1 MRTVGIT
8 AARRLAIT
16 KQRLSGPSPAATR
29 EGIMETVRSIGCL
42 QLDPIS
48 VVARNHLLILW
59 SRLGNYRMEE
69 LDALVWE
76 ERKLFEY
83 WAHAASLVLTE
94 EYPIQMRGMRWHQRD
109 QAGREQRE
117 KEWLERNGS
126 FREYVLGEIRERG
139 RLQAKDF
146 TDTSSSSWTS
156 TNWSDERNITGMLD
170 RLWMRGEVMVA
181 GRKNGQRL
189 WDLAE
194 RVLPDWTPRE
204 ALSDRECTHI
214 AAQKSLRMLG
224 VATAK
229 QIKNNYT
236 RYRYPYLTQVLK
248 GLEKEGAIQEVAVGG
263 DGTMLPG
270 TWYIHRDDLPVLE
283 GIEAGDWQPRT
294 TLLSPFDNLIAYR
307 ERTEELFDYRFRVE
321 IYVPKHRREYGYY
334 VMSIL
339 HGDRIIGRI
348 DPVMDRKA
356 KRLNINA
363 VYAEPHAPMTSEAA
377 QCIAA
382 SVADLATFLGAKS
395 IDYGERVPA
404 EWRPVLIKGADIE
417 FSMS

>member
-16 KQRLSGPSPAATR
+16 KQRLSGPEPAATR

-48 VVARNHLLILW
+48 VVARNHLLVLW
-59 SRLGNYRMEE
+59 SRLGSYRVEE
-69 LDALVWE
+69 LDALLWE

-94 EYPIQMRGMRWHQRD
+94 EYPIQMRGMRWHHTD
-109 QAGREQRE
+109 QAGWEARE
-117 KEWLERNGS
+117 KEWLEKKSS

-139 RLQAKDF
+139 PLQAKEF
-146 TDTSSSSWTS
+146 ADTSSSSWTS

-204 ALSDRECTHI
+204 ALSDRNCTHI

-224 VATAK
+224 VATSK

-236 RYRYPYLTQVLK
+236 RYRYPHLPQVLR
-248 GLEKEGAIQEVAVGG
+248 GLEHEGVIQKVAVGD
-263 DGTMLPG
+263 DGNILPG
-270 TWYIHRDDLPVLE
+270 TWYIHRDDLPILE
-283 GIEAGDWQPRT
+283 EIEAGDWQPRT

-307 ERTEELFDYRFRVE
+307 ERTEALFDYRFRVE

-363 VYAEPHAPMTSEAA
+363 VYAEPYAPMTTEAA
-377 QCIAA
+377 QCIASSIA
-382 SVADLATFLGAKS
+382 NLATFLGARS

-404 EWRPVLIKGADIE
+404 EWRPALIKGA
-417 FSMS
+417 

>member
-1 MRTVGIT
+1 MRTVGIMAT
-8 AARRLAIT
+8 RRLAIT
-16 KQRLSGPSPAATR
+16 KQRLSGPTPPATR

-48 VVARNHLLILW
+48 AVARNHLLVLW
-59 SRLGNYRMEE
+59 SRLGNYSVED
-69 LDALVWE
+69 LDALLWE

-83 WAHAASLVLTE
+83 WSHAASIVLTE
-94 EYPIQMRGMRWHQRD
+94 EFPIQMRRARYNTDGTDW
-109 QAGREQRE
+109 EQRGN
-117 KEWLERNGS
+117 EWLEKNSS
-126 FREYVLGEIRERG
+126 FRDYVLGELRERG
-139 RLQAKDF
+139 PVQSKDF
-146 TDTSSSSWTS
+146 ADTSSSSWTS
-156 TNWSDERNITGMLD
+156 SGWTNDRNITRMLD
-170 RLWMRGEVMVA
+170 HLWMRGEVMVA

-204 ALSDRECTHI
+204 SLSDRECTRA

-236 RYRYPYLTQVLK
+236 RYRYPHLSQALAE
-248 GLEKEGAIQEVAVGG
+248 LEREGVIQRVAVGA
-263 DGTMLPG
+263 DGNILSG
-270 TWYIHRDDLPVLE
+270 TWYIHRDDLPILE

-307 ERTEELFDYRFRVE
+307 ERTEALFDYKFRIE
-321 IYVPKHRREYGYY
+321 IYVPKHLREYGYY
-334 VMSIL
+334 VLSIL

-348 DPVMDRKA
+348 DPLMDRKA

-363 VYAEPHAPMTSEAA
+363 VYAEPNAPMTTETAKS
-377 QCIAA
+377 IAA
-382 SVADLATFLGAKS
+382 SIADLATFLGAKS

-404 EWRPVLIKGADIE
+404 EWRPTLVKHA
-417 FSMS
+417 

>member
-1 MRTVGIT
+1 MRTVGII

-16 KQRLSGPSPAATR
+16 RQRLSGPTPPATR
-29 EGIMETVRSIGCL
+29 EGIIETVRSIGCL

-48 VVARNHLLILW
+48 TVARNHLLVLW
-59 SRLGNYRMEE
+59 SRLGSYPLEE
-69 LDALVWE
+69 LDALLWE

-94 EYPIQMRGMRWHQRD
+94 EYPVQMRRMRWHHTD
-109 QAGREQRE
+109 QAGWEQRQ
-117 KEWLERNGS
+117 KEWLEKNRS

-139 RLQAKDF
+139 PLQSKDF
-146 TDTSSSSWTS
+146 ADTTSWNWTS
-156 TNWSDERNITGMLD
+156 TNSSDERNITWMLD
-170 RLWMRGEVMVA
+170 HLWMRGEVMVA

-236 RYRYPYLTQVLK
+236 RYRYPHLSQVLK
-248 GLEKEGAIQEVAVGG
+248 GLEREGIIQQVAVG
-263 DGTMLPG
+263 DGNILPG
-270 TWYIHRDDLPVLE
+270 SWYIHRDDLPILE
-283 GIEAGDWQPRT
+283 RIEAGDWQPRT

-307 ERTEELFDYRFRVE
+307 ERTESLFDYRFRIE

-334 VMSIL
+334 VLSIL

-356 KRLNINA
+356 RQLNINA
-363 VYAEPHAPMTSEAA
+363 VYAEPHAPMTTEAA
-377 QCIAA
+377 QSIAT
-382 SVADLATFLGAKS
+382 SIADLATFLGAKS

-404 EWRPVLIKGADIE
+404 EWRPTLIKHAGW
-417 FSMS
+417 

>member
-8 AARRLAIT
+8 SARRLAIT
-16 KQRLSGPSPAATR
+16 KQRLSGPTPPATR
-29 EGIMETVRSIGCL
+29 EGIIETVRSIGCL

-48 VVARNHLLILW
+48 AVARNQLLVLW
-59 SRLGNYRMEE
+59 SRLGNYSLEDLE
-69 LDALVWE
+69 ALQWE

-83 WAHAASLVLTE
+83 WAHAASIVLTE
-94 EYPIQMRGMRWHQRD
+94 EFPIQVRGVRWHQTGD
-109 QAGREQRE
+109 TGWEQRK
-117 KEWLERNGS
+117 KEWLEKNSS
-126 FREYVLGEIRERG
+126 FSEYVLGEIRERG
-139 RLQAKDF
+139 PLQSKDF
-146 TDTSSSSWTS
+146 AGTSSSNWTS
-156 TNWSDERNITGMLD
+156 TNWTDDRNITRMLD
-170 RLWMRGEVMVA
+170 HLWMRGEVMVA

-204 ALSDRECTHI
+204 ALSDRECTCI

-236 RYRYPYLTQVLK
+236 RYRYPHLPQVLK
-248 GLEKEGAIQEVAVGG
+248 ELEREGIIQQVAVGDHG
-263 DGTMLPG
+263 NTLPG
-270 TWYIHRDDLPVLE
+270 TWYIHSDDLPVLE

-307 ERTEELFDYRFRVE
+307 ERTEALFDYRFRIE
-321 IYVPKHRREYGYY
+321 IYVPKHLREYGYY
-334 VMSIL
+334 VLSIL

-363 VYAEPHAPMTSEAA
+363 VYAEPHAPLTTEAA
-377 QCIAA
+377 QSIAA
-382 SVADLATFLGAKS
+382 SIADLATFLGAMS

-404 EWRPVLIKGADIE
+404 EWRPTLVKQA
-417 FSMS
+417 

>member
-1 MRTVGIT
+1 MRSVSIR

-16 KQRLSGPSPAATR
+16 KQRLSGSKPAATR

-59 SRLGNYRMEE
+59 SRLGNYRVEE
-69 LDALVWE
+69 LDALLWE

-126 FREYVLGEIRERG
+126 FREYVLREIRERG

-146 TDTSSSSWTS
+146 ADTSSSSWTS

-170 RLWMRGEVMVA
+170 HLWMRGEVMVA

-204 ALSDRECTHI
+204 VLSDRECTHI
-214 AAQKSLRMLG
+214 AAQKSLCMLG
-224 VATAK
+224 VATSK

-248 GLEKEGAIQEVAVGG
+248 GLEKEGVIQEVAVGD

-270 TWYIHRDDLPVLE
+270 TWYIHRDDLPILE

-307 ERTEELFDYRFRVE
+307 ERTEALFDYRFRVE

-348 DPVMDRKA
+348 DPIMDRKA

-363 VYAEPHAPMTSEAA
+363 VYAEPDAPLTSEAA
-377 QCIAA
+377 QSISA
-382 SVADLATFLGAKS
+382 SVADLAAFLGANS

-404 EWRPVLIKGADIE
+404 EWRPALIKGA
-417 FSMS
+417 

>member
-16 KQRLSGPSPAATR
+16 KQRLSGPEPAATR

-48 VVARNHLLILW
+48 VVARNHLLVLW
-59 SRLGNYRMEE
+59 SRLGSYRVEE
-69 LDALVWE
+69 LDALLWE

-94 EYPIQMRGMRWHQRD
+94 EYPIQMRGMRWHHTD
-109 QAGREQRE
+109 QAGWEARE
-117 KEWLERNGS
+117 KEWLEKKSS

-139 RLQAKDF
+139 PLQAKEF
-146 TDTSSSSWTS
+146 ADTSSSSWTS

-204 ALSDRECTHI
+204 ALSDRNCTHI

-224 VATAK
+224 VATSK
-229 QIKNNYT
+229 HIKNNYT
-236 RYRYPYLTQVLK
+236 RYRYPHLSQVMR
-248 GLEKEGAIQEVAVGG
+248 GLEHEGVIQKVAVGD
-263 DGTMLPG
+263 DGNILPG
-270 TWYIHRDDLPVLE
+270 TWYIHRDDLPILE
-283 GIEAGDWQPRT
+283 EIEAGDWQPRT

-307 ERTEELFDYRFRVE
+307 ERTEALFDYRFRVE

-363 VYAEPHAPMTSEAA
+363 VYAEPYAPMTTEAA
-377 QCIAA
+377 QCIASSIA
-382 SVADLATFLGAKS
+382 NLATFLGARS

-404 EWRPVLIKGADIE
+404 EWRPALIKGA
-417 FSMS
+417 